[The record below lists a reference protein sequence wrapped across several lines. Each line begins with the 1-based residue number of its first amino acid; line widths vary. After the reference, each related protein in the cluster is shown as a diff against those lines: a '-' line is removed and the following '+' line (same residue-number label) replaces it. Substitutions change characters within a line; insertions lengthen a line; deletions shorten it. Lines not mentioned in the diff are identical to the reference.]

1 MSAPKHTIG
10 ADTVARTI
18 ILILALV
25 NQILA
30 IAGHS
35 VIAFTDNEIYQ
46 LVSLI
51 WTIAASLTAWWKNN
65 SFTCIAC
72 QADEW
77 RKSQLEQQKANKK
90 INNKE

>member
-1 MSAPKHTIG
+1 MLNTSKHTVSP
-10 ADTVARTI
+10 DTIARTI
-18 ILILALV
+18 ILILALI

-30 IAGHS
+30 IAGRS
-35 VIAFTDNEIYQ
+35 VITFTDNDIYQ
-46 LVSLI
+46 LISLI

-77 RKSQLEQQKANKK
+77 KKAQLKQKKG
-90 INNKE
+90 